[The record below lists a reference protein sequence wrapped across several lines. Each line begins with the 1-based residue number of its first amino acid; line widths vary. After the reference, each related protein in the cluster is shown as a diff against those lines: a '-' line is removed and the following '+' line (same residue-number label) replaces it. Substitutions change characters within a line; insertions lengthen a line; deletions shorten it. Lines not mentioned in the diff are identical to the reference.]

1 MKNQERYIRQTTLPE
16 IGVKGQNKLEK
27 ASVLVIG
34 AGGLGCAILPYLI
47 TSGVGIIGIVDGDTI
62 ATSNLHRQVLYT
74 NEDVGLLKATIA
86 SKRLKTLN
94 HDVLIKSHTTYLNG
108 DNALSLF
115 KEYDII
121 VDATDRISARYLIND
136 ACVLLNKPFV
146 HGSIYKFQSQIS
158 VFNYKNGPTY
168 RCLYPEPNQDVLSCS
183 EVGVLGTT
191 VALAGA
197 LQANE
202 ILKIIL
208 GIGNV
213 LSGKLLMID
222 SLTNEQSVFG
232 FKKNTKLQVT
242 QDSFENEH
250 QINKVSYAFAE
261 AENHLILDVRQ
272 PKESPIIKAENILQI
287 PLSNLESS
295 IKGLPQ
301 NRAISLFCQS
311 GIRSR
316 KAYMLLKKH
325 NVNHIYCLN
334 ENAPNLTEI
343 LL

>member
-1 MKNQERYIRQTTLPE
+1 MKNKERYIRQTTLPE
-16 IGVKGQNKLEK
+16 IGVKGQSKLKK

-34 AGGLGCAILPYLI
+34 AGGLSCAILPYLT
-47 TSGVGIIGIVDGDTI
+47 TSGVGVIGIVDGDTI

-74 NEDVGLLKATIA
+74 NEDVGLYKATIA
-86 SKRLKTLN
+86 SKQLKVLN
-94 HDVLIKSHTTYLNG
+94 PDILIKSHTTYLNG

-115 KEYDII
+115 EDYDII

-168 RCLYPEPNQDVLSCS
+168 RCLYPEPDQDVLSCS

-208 GIGNV
+208 EIGNV

-222 SLTNEQSVFG
+222 SLTNEQSVFD
-232 FKKNTKLQVT
+232 FKKNTAIQVT
-242 QDSFENEH
+242 QDFFENEH
-250 QINKVSYAFAE
+250 QINRVFYASAK
-261 AENHLILDVRQ
+261 AENHLIIDVRQ
-272 PKESPIIKAENILQI
+272 PEELPEIKAENILQI
-287 PLSNLESS
+287 SLSNLELS
-295 IKGLPQ
+295 IKDLPKK
-301 NRAISLFCQS
+301 RTITLFCQS

-316 KAYMLLKKH
+316 KAYKLLKKH

-334 ENAPNLTEI
+334 ENAPNLTKI